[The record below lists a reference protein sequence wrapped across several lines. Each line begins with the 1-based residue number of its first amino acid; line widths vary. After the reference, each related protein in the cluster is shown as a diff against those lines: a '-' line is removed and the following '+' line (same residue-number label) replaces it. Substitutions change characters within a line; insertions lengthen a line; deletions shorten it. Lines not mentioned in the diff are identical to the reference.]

1 MYFPLLS
8 SGKMCFSF
16 RRAYKSSVNPGKLCH
31 CHQHSKVLGLSRALF
46 CRSHALMLNGVEPV
60 VATPES
66 TKQLDQVSFLD
77 LESLWHGIKEQI
89 EC

>member
-1 MYFPLLS
+1 
-8 SGKMCFSF
+8 MCFSF
-16 RRAYKSSVNPGKLCH
+16 RRAYKSSGNCAIIINIPKFSAFQACCFVKATLSCWM
-31 CHQHSKVLGLSRALF
+31 VL
-46 CRSHALMLNGVEPV
+46 